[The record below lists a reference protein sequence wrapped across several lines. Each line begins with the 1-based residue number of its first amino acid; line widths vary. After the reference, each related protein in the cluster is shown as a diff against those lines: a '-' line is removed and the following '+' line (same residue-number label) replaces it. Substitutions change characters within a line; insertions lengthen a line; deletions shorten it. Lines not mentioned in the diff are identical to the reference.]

1 MNGSPAGADAW
12 ARPAGTAAERQVRHA
27 DRMADEL
34 RRLGDR
40 FRAATGVGRR
50 DRVLDIGCGS
60 GESTRDA
67 GRMAT
72 AGSVLGVDI
81 SASVLERARRL
92 TEQAGLRHVSY
103 LQADAQVHNF
113 PAEHFDVGISRF
125 GAMFFTDLVAA
136 FTNIG
141 HALRPGAR
149 LVLMVWQGR
158 DRNEWYTM
166 VREACGTEA
175 SGLTSDTG
183 GADPFALADPATTTS
198 VLAAAGYAD
207 VDFTEVREPVY
218 YGPDTAAAYD
228 FVAGMHHT
236 QELLADLDAATAER
250 ARRRLRVALAERDTG
265 SGVYVG
271 SRVWIVTA
279 RRARAAGVTAHPAS

>member
-1 MNGSPAGADAW
+1 VNRSSAEAGPPGVEAW
-12 ARPAGTAAERQVRHA
+12 TRPARTAAERQVRHA

-40 FRAATGVGRR
+40 LRALTGVGRR
-50 DRVLDIGCGS
+50 DRVLDIGCGT

-67 GRMAT
+67 GRIAT
-72 AGSVLGVDI
+72 AGSVLGIDI

-92 TEQAGLRHVSY
+92 TEQAGLRNVSY
-103 LQADAQVHNF
+103 LQADAQVHRF
-113 PAEHFDVGISRF
+113 PPEHFDVGISRF

-136 FTNIG
+136 FTNVG

-149 LVLMVWQGR
+149 LVLMVWQDR
-158 DRNEWYTM
+158 DRNEWYTL
-166 VREACGTEA
+166 VREAFGADA
-175 SGLTSDTG
+175 SGHTPDTG
-183 GADPFALADPATTTS
+183 ADDPFALADPATTTS
-198 VLAAAGYAD
+198 VLAAAGFTE

-228 FVAGMHHT
+228 FVAGMRHT
-236 QELLADLDAATAER
+236 QELLTNVDEATAEH

-265 SGVYVG
+265 SGVYIG
-271 SRVWIVTA
+271 SRAWIVTA
-279 RRARAAGVTAHPAS
+279 RRA